1 MPPTDPRPDDP
12 TGILAQVDG
21 LIRSLRKSVNDDPE
35 PVKAELGAL
44 ATGPEGSTVRDHL
57 SSLMGEEL
65 LPVQWELEEVLEAS
79 APPPAAPPAESAT
92 TDEPEGGA
100 DTDPDA
106 AADADAEAD
115 EAEDPERPLTSA
127 DLNLVYDDPRGLM
140 LHKTKK
146 GERWFATQVDPRS
159 GQPQTFELHEQEIT
173 QLQQQ
178 LQGSPYWVI
187 GG

>member
-1 MPPTDPRPDDP
+1 MAPTDPRSDDP
-12 TGILAQVDG
+12 TGILAQVDD
-21 LIRSLRKSVNDDPE
+21 LIRALRKAVNDDPE
-35 PVKAELGAL
+35 PVKAELEAL
-44 ATGPEGSTVRDHL
+44 AKGPEGSTVRDHL
-57 SSLMGEEL
+57 GSLMGAEL

-79 APPPAAPPAESAT
+79 APPPPAPPADEDAPAA
-92 TDEPEGGA
+92 DEPEPEPEPEPEE
-100 DTDPDA
+100 DPD
-106 AADADAEAD
+106 
-115 EAEDPERPLTSA
+115 RPLTSA

-159 GQPQTFELHEQEIT
+159 GQPQTFELQQQEIS